1 MIHKSFQIAYLAFV
15 LILAQMAHSFAQQ
28 ATTEPVMSVEVQ
40 AWYVALT
47 KVYHRGFNKLIDDDA
62 KIELRDLGITQTKKE
77 FLDSLD
83 EWEDATKG
91 AIILTQ
97 TVSSIEGKDVVEV
110 CYRFESNEQL
120 IRETFEYTDG
130 KITHVIQELIATK
143 CEGF

>member
-1 MIHKSFQIAYLAFV
+1 MFV
-15 LILAQMAHSFAQQ
+15 VVQVFSLHAQQ
-28 ATTEPVMSVEVQ
+28 TGSELQMSIEVR

-47 KVYHRGFNKLIDDDA
+47 KVTHPGFKKLISEDA
-62 KIELRDLGITQTKKE
+62 KIELRDLGIVQTRQE

-97 TVSSIEGKDVVEV
+97 MVSSENGKDVVEV
-110 CYRFESNEQL
+110 CYRFKNNEQL
-120 IRETFEYTDG
+120 IRESFAYAEG
-130 KITHVIQELIATK
+130 KITSVIQELIATK